1 MNIKKKVFFGIA
13 VALAVVLLIWGFL
26 RTSNRLTYIEKTV
39 LNDQAGQN
47 IAVMDGQ
54 TLVEQEVRMPYELFW
69 GIDIKTGTYGRNNH
83 SFWELCIREKE
94 SGKEIYRWEYNA
106 SQVSDGENY
115 FRSVKVPVKVEEG
128 GLYTV

>member
-69 GIDIKTGTYGRNNH
+69 GIDIKTGRYG
-83 SFWELCIREKE
+83 
-94 SGKEIYRWEYNA
+94 
-106 SQVSDGENY
+106 
-115 FRSVKVPVKVEEG
+115 
-128 GLYTV
+128 